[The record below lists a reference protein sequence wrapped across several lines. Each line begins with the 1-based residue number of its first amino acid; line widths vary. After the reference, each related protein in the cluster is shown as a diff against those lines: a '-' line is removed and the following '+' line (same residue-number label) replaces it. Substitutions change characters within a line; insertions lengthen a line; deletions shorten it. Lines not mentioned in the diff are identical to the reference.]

1 VEIVV
6 ARGIR
11 VFVEIHTVSYTVPW
25 YSCTRVQQYRYSWAV
40 LQRLYGT
47 EGFPRCLLVA
57 VVFFQSV
64 AASQLLGSYGR
75 KLVTVYTVPTP
86 IYE

>member
-1 VEIVV
+1 LL
-6 ARGIR
+6 A
-11 VFVEIHTVSYTVPW
+11 VFV
-25 YSCTRVQQYRYSWAV
+25 YSLKFIQYLIPYPGTRVQQYRYSSWYSWAV

>member
-1 VEIVV
+1 LL
-6 ARGIR
+6 A
-11 VFVEIHTVSYTVPW
+11 VFV
-25 YSCTRVQQYRYSWAV
+25 YSLKFIQYLIPYPGTRVQQYRYSWAV